1 MASRRHA
8 SRPFAE
14 ILGARLRRR
23 SLLKVAAA
31 SVPLAY
37 SASALSCLPG
47 ADTDSGV
54 SLAFEPIAPNSDD
67 TVTVADGYRAR
78 PLISWGDPVLDD
90 APAFDINAQ
99 TPAAQARQFGYNSD
113 FIAFLPLPDA
123 RDPAADRGLLWNN
136 HEYINPEL
144 MFPGYDP
151 EAPTREQVD
160 IGILAHGASIVEL
173 RLVDGEWTT
182 VRNSRFNRRITGET
196 LMNIRGPAAGDD
208 RLRTADDPSGAV
220 ARGMLNNCGGGV
232 TPWGTVLTDEE
243 DFFEYFGNR
252 PEGGPHAEVHRRY
265 QIPTGDSVYL
275 WERHRDRFDV
285 SKTPNEVFRT
295 GYVVEVDPYDPAST
309 PTKLTALGR
318 FRHEASSVTLAPDG
332 RVVVY
337 SGDDDRF
344 EYVYRFISRRTYDPS
359 DRAANMTLLHRGA
372 LAAARYNDDGSGEW
386 IPLVAGQGP
395 LADWSPADVAVNT
408 RGAADLVGATPMDRP
423 EDVEV
428 NPVNG
433 RIYAAFTKN
442 KQRTADQVDA
452 ANPRADNRYGHVIEM
467 APTGGDHSAS
477 TFDWEILF
485 LGGDPANPEHAISAA
500 GIEPAPVA
508 PLANPDNVLFDPR
521 GVLYVCTDGQP
532 SALGVNDGLF
542 GVPVSGPDRGRA
554 RQLLSVPVGA
564 ELASGYFTPDGR
576 WFFGAVQ
583 HPGEESTLAAP
594 SSSYPGGPGT
604 PPRPGV
610 FAVNKIDGGPIGT

>member
-1 MASRRHA
+1 MAGRSHA
-8 SRPFAE
+8 SRPFSE
-14 ILGARLRRR
+14 ILGRRLLRR
-23 SLLKVAAA
+23 SFLKVASAGI
-31 SVPLAY
+31 PLAY

-47 ADTDSGV
+47 ADTGNGA
-54 SLAFEPIAPNSDD
+54 SLTFEPIAPNSDD
-67 TVTVADGYRAR
+67 KITVAAGYEAR
-78 PLISWGDPVLDD
+78 PLISWGDPVASD

-99 TPAAQARQFGYNSD
+99 SPAAQAKQFGYNSD
-113 FIAFLPLPDA
+113 YIAFLPLPDA
-123 RDPAADRGLLWNN
+123 RNPVSDRGLLWNN

-144 MFPGYDP
+144 MFPGYDE

-160 IGILAHGASIVEL
+160 IGIMAHGASIVEL
-173 RLVDGEWTT
+173 RLADGEWTA
-182 VRNSRFNRRITGET
+182 VRNSRFNRRITGDT

-208 RLRTADDPSGAV
+208 RLKTAADPSGAA

-252 PEGGPHAEVHRRY
+252 PNGGPHDEVHRRY
-265 QIPTGDSVYL
+265 QITTEASEYR
-275 WERHRDRFDV
+275 WELHHDRFDV
-285 SKTPNEVFRT
+285 AKTPNEVFKT
-295 GYVVEVDPYDPAST
+295 GYVVEVDPYDPTSV

-318 FRHEASSVTLAPDG
+318 FRHEASTVTLAPDG

-337 SGDDDRF
+337 SGDDHYF
-344 EYVYRFISRRTYDPS
+344 EYVYRFISRRAYDPS
-359 DRAANMTLLHRGA
+359 DRAANMTLLHWGT
-372 LAAARYNDDGSGEW
+372 LAVARYDDNGAGQW
-386 IPLVAGQGP
+386 IPLIAGQGP
-395 LADWSPADVAVNT
+395 LAGWSPADLAINT

-442 KQRTADQVDA
+442 AQRTADQVDA

-477 TFDWEILF
+477 TFAWEILF
-485 LGGDPANPEHAISAA
+485 LGGDPTNPEHAVSAA
-500 GIEPAPVA
+500 GLDPAAVA

-532 SALGVNDGLF
+532 EALGVNDGLF
-542 GVPVSGPDRGRA
+542 GVPVAGPDRGRA
-554 RQLLSVPVGA
+554 MQLLSVPVGA
-564 ELASGYFTPDGR
+564 ELASGCFTPDGR
-576 WFFGAVQ
+576 WFFGAAQ
-583 HPGEESTLAAP
+583 HPGEGSTLADP
-594 SSSYPGGPGT
+594 SSNYPDGPGNA
-604 PPRPGV
+604 PRPGV
-610 FAVNKIDGGPIGT
+610 FAVRKSDGGPIGA